1 LKRLAGA
8 GCFLYVEATV
18 NSSVIGKIEK
28 AKRYARERDRMQ
40 LKGLSVHFR
49 GENDD
54 HEVSLSNGKW
64 HCSCEFFAGHTTCAH
79 TMALEH
85 VLEGMLPVEAMSG
98 YLQHV

>member
-1 LKRLAGA
+1 M
-8 GCFLYVEATV
+8 EATV

>member
-1 LKRLAGA
+1 
-8 GCFLYVEATV
+8 LYVEATV

-85 VLEGMLPVEAMSG
+85 VLEGMLPAEAMYG